1 MAHDARRA
9 RAARRR
15 RALLAELVNRPAWH
29 FEAACRGRDPA
40 LFFPARGEGGPFAAL
55 AYCEGCSVRSQ
66 CLAAALEVPS
76 TGVWGGTTGLERRGL
91 RRGAV
96 A

>member
-1 MAHDARRA
+1 MSPSSWPSSSIGRRSTS
-9 RAARRR
+9 RR
-15 RALLAELVNRPAWH
+15 LG
-29 FEAACRGRDPA
+29 RGLDPA
-40 LFFPARGEGGPFAAL
+40 LFFPARGEGRPFAAL
-55 AYCEGCSVRSQ
+55 AYCEACSVRSQ

-91 RRGAV
+91 RRWAV